1 MGRARVWL
9 QREVKLLGTPF
20 DGIAPI
26 TGPGT
31 DTGTPVA
38 GVGSVVSLTDQVGG
52 LAPAQK
58 FHWASSNRDELPV
71 LPALALDDDAGEHG
85 NGDGLPD
92 TLVRAA
98 PALTWGGRR
107 ELDELEGARRLR

>member
-58 FHWASSNRDELPV
+58 FHW
-71 LPALALDDDAGEHG
+71 
-85 NGDGLPD
+85 
-92 TLVRAA
+92 
-98 PALTWGGRR
+98 
-107 ELDELEGARRLR
+107 RLRIVTNSPFYPHSPWMTMPGNTGTEMDFRTP